1 MNARAFRTLEFY
13 KIKEELATFTLSGLG
28 KKLVERMNPMIEAA
42 AIAHAQQ
49 ETTEARQII
58 DRGGHPPLS
67 GLADIAELVER
78 VAQGAVL
85 APSDLLAIADLLRG
99 AKRMRRYM
107 EDKADEAPMLSA
119 YAYSLTDMLEIEES
133 ILICIEGTIVSSS
146 ASQALKSIRQRM
158 RIIETRI
165 QERLNSIISSSAY
178 KEYLQDSFVSVK
190 DGRYVI
196 PIKASFKHKLDGMVI
211 GTSGTGSTV
220 FIEPSAV
227 RKLVNELQALKGEEE
242 AESYQ
247 VLAMLSGMIAE
258 NLQAFKLN
266 IDTMAALDFVFAKG
280 KYSRSLD
287 AVEPKINTRRRI
299 TLKGA
304 RHPLLGKQAVPL
316 EFEIGGA
323 YRTLLITGP
332 NTGGKTVTLK
342 TIGLLTIMAQSGLH
356 IPANEGSEVAIYNE
370 VLADIGD
377 GQSIE
382 QSLSTFSS
390 HMKNI
395 AEIVEQANS
404 STLVLLDEIGTGT
417 DPQEGAALGAAVL
430 DELYTLGATTVA
442 TTHYGDL
449 KRFSDSHTG
458 FVNGMMDFDPETLRP
473 LYRLIIGKAG
483 SSNGIWI
490 AERLGLKQ
498 SVLEKAREF
507 VKPQGTTITTQW
519 ENTQGEPE
527 RAEPEQQEAVKPKK
541 VVKDF
546 TIGDRVFVHTVKQAG
561 VVKELPDPKGM
572 MTVVCRRHDVRVNHK
587 RVTLLIEKEE
597 LYPDHETYDLN
608 IVLISKEDRK
618 KVNQMKKKYSPG
630 VVRTISKGE

>member
-1 MNARAFRTLEFY
+1 MNTRAFRTLEFY

-28 KKLVERMNPMIEAA
+28 KKLVGRMNPMVEVA

-78 VAQGAVL
+78 VAQGVVL
-85 APSDLLAIADLLRG
+85 SPSDLLAIADLLRG

-107 EDKADEAPMLSA
+107 EDKADVAPLLSA
-119 YAYSLTDMLEIEES
+119 YAYSLTDMSEIEES
-133 ILICIEGTIVSSS
+133 ILICIEGSIVSSG
-146 ASQALKSIRQRM
+146 ASQALKSIRQKM
-158 RIIETRI
+158 RVIESRI
-165 QERLNSIISSSAY
+165 QEKLNSIISSPAY

-190 DGRYVI
+190 DGRFVI
-196 PIKASFKHKLDGMVI
+196 PVKTSFKHKLDGMVI

-227 RKLVNELQALKGEEE
+227 RKLVNDLQALKGEEE

-266 IDTMAALDFVFAKG
+266 VDTLAALDFVFAKG

-287 AVEPKINTRRRI
+287 GVEPRINTRRRI
-299 TLKGA
+299 ALKGA

-316 EFEIGGA
+316 EFEIGAA

-356 IPANEGSEVAIYNE
+356 IPADEGSEIAIFNE

-404 STLVLLDEIGTGT
+404 TTLVLLDEIGTGT

-430 DELYTLGATTVA
+430 EELHALGAVTVA

-449 KRFSDSHTG
+449 KRFSDSHAG

-473 LYRLIIGKAG
+473 LYSLIIGKAG

-498 SVLEKAREF
+498 SVLGRAREF
-507 VKPQGTTITTQW
+507 VKPQSTTITTQW
-519 ENTQGEPE
+519 ENTISEPE
-527 RAEPEQQEAVKPKK
+527 KVEAVQQAANPKK
-541 VVKDF
+541 KAATDF
-546 TIGDRVFVHTVKQAG
+546 TIGDRVFVHTIKQAG
-561 VVKELPDPKGM
+561 VVKVLPDPKGM
-572 MTVVCRRHDVRVNHK
+572 MTVVCRRNDVRVNHK

-608 IVLISKEDRK
+608 IVLISKDDRK
-618 KVNQMKKKYSPG
+618 MVNQMKKRYSPG
-630 VVRTISKGE
+630 VVRTVSRGE